1 MKSSFLSRYVNLS
14 LKKGISYPTTPCFG
28 CTVVFI
34 CFRKIHYHH
43 IWKYLLYCKNAKVHL
58 YQVLPIMKRKL
69 LYEKLFCRVLFL
81 PNWLLIKSLQKYSS
95 SKSGWNVIWPQAL
108 FPTSKNMKM
117 LVCQKWGDVINQRFR
132 GLIFHVN

>member
-1 MKSSFLSRYVNLS
+1 MLIYLWRKGS
-14 LKKGISYPTTPCFG
+14 LTQQPHVLVVQLYLYILEKFIIITYENIYYIAKMQKYICNIVKENMFCQSWKGNF
-28 CTVVFI
+28 F
-34 CFRKIHYHH
+34 
-43 IWKYLLYCKNAKVHL
+43 
-58 YQVLPIMKRKL
+58 
-69 LYEKLFCRVLFL
+69 YEKLFCRVLFL

>member
-43 IWKYLLYCKNAKVHL
+43 IWNIYYIAKMKKYICIKF
-58 YQVLPIMKRKL
+58 YQSWKGNFF
-69 LYEKLFCRVLFL
+69 YEKLFCRVLFL

>member
-43 IWKYLLYCKNAKVHL
+43 LRKYLLYCKNAKVHL
-58 YQVLPIMKRKL
+58 YQVLPIMERKL